1 MIDEEWHQ
9 RLAHINKS
17 IHHLSQKFPSH
28 SALTLYITYNSMKKV
43 WEGSEIFLKHGKWKV
58 DFPNP
63 LKYLMTD
70 AQIGN
75 DSFLSDFCQ
84 G

>member
-1 MIDEEWHQ
+1 MTSAVGTYQQIYSPSLSEASLQQ
-9 RLAHINKS
+9 R
-17 IHHLSQKFPSH
+17 SH
-28 SALTLYITYNSMKKV
+28 TLLRNSMKKV